1 MLEVEVH
8 CVVAQLLL
16 PITALAVVSKLKNWS
31 PRTKSDIPPVWGAFG
46 KTWEATGPSKVKAF
60 VLVPI
65 PAPTVS
71 IAALRAVSAVEP
83 PVQTRDEADVQ
94 ELVRQKMSLVEA
106 LTVKS

>member
-1 MLEVEVH
+1 M
-8 CVVAQLLL
+8 
-16 PITALAVVSKLKNWS
+16 
-31 PRTKSDIPPVWGAFG
+31 
-46 KTWEATGPSKVKAF
+46 KAF

>member
-1 MLEVEVH
+1 MVELQDAVKHRESSTVAEAVWSCVPKSRPTTVSEAWPLEGEFK
-8 CVVAQLLL
+8 CIAD
-16 PITALAVVSKLKNWS
+16 
-31 PRTKSDIPPVWGAFG
+31 R
-46 KTWEATGPSKVKAF
+46 TGPSKVKAF

>member
-16 PITALAVVSKLKNWS
+16 PITALAVASKLKNWS
-31 PRTKSDIPPVWGAFG
+31 PRTKSDVPPVWGAFG

-71 IAALRAVSAVEP
+71 IAALRAVSAEP

-94 ELVRQKMSLVEA
+94 ELVRHKMSLVEA
-106 LTVKS
+106 LRVKS